1 MGDGKVKGPLE
12 PITYG
17 LANHRSS
24 LDLALRPVQ
33 NLVGFSRRK
42 ERKKSKCGVQGIDLG
57 AVRQLGENGETQEQ
71 VAHGEKELKLATPGR
86 AVASV
91 QYFRIQAH
99 FYGKFLSAFR
109 IFHKAGTG
117 ENTVQ

>member
-1 MGDGKVKGPLE
+1 MQS
-12 PITYG
+12 
-17 LANHRSS
+17 LA
-24 LDLALRPVQ
+24 
-33 NLVGFSRRK
+33 GFSGRK
-42 ERKKSKCGVQGIDLG
+42 EWEKSKCGVQGIDLG

-71 VAHGEKELKLATPGR
+71 MAHGEKELKLAIPGS

-91 QYFRIQAH
+91 QYFCIQAH

-117 ENTVQ
+117 ENTAQ